1 MTYHVDSHDDA
12 ATDPA
17 MARVPVDA
25 ATDGGGLDARGH
37 SYPYGGDGR
46 DPDGRWQEVLL
57 RFVEDPRSAADGAH
71 ELTEA
76 VLQQFTTAAQARL
89 RELAAWRQDDGADTE
104 RLRTAVRQYRQLADQ
119 LRVP

>member
-17 MARVPVDA
+17 VARVPVDA
-25 ATDGGGLDARGH
+25 ATDGGGLDDRGH
-37 SYPYGGDGR
+37 DGR

-89 RELAAWRQDDGADTE
+89 RELAAWRQDEGADTE